1 MPINA
6 LALTDQNINVQLD
19 NQKNYV
25 YLVQVDEPALC
36 SKVLS
41 IHYIAIVTIRKIHYT
56 IPASLVDTPALRLF
70 LNFI

>member
-36 SKVLS
+36 KVLS